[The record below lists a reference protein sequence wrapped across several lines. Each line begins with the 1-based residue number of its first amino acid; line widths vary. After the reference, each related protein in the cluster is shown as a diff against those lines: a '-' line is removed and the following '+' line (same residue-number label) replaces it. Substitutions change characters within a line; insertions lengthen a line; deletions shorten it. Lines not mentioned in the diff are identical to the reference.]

1 MFKEKMDG
9 LDDCIHDEIIEGVCE
24 NCGLII
30 GEGYDFTT
38 EYSKNYTKM
47 NTTKVSII
55 DTIEGVPQEVI
66 NRAKFNIEKKQE
78 ENGKKI
84 RNDTKNTF
92 IVLYNAYLELGMDF
106 KPHELALKLGLNRKD
121 INWCL
126 KVSSGTSLS
135 KTNVSE
141 DHKYPSI
148 VIISPVSFIDSICQ
162 KNEMLDHCEELKKIT
177 REILEQKDILYSS
190 RPEYVS
196 FAIVKKYSEL
206 HGISLRSFSKKNKIS
221 DNALKRT
228 INDIEF
234 FFDTKNG

>member
-1 MFKEKMDG
+1 MDG

-55 DTIEGVPQEVI
+55 DTIDGIPKEVVERVKI
-66 NRAKFNIEKKQE
+66 NIEKKQE

-84 RNDTKNTF
+84 RNDAKNTF
-92 IVLYNAYLELGMDF
+92 IVLYNAYLELGIDF
-106 KPHELALKLGLNRKD
+106 KPHELAAKLKLGRKD

-135 KTNVSE
+135 KTSVSE
-141 DHKYPSI
+141 DYKYPSI
-148 VIISPVSFIDSICQ
+148 VIISPISFIDSICQ
-162 KNEMLDHCEELKKIT
+162 NNQMSEHCEELKKIT
-177 REILEQKDILYSS
+177 KEILEKKDILYSS

-196 FAIVKKYSEL
+196 FAIVKKYSEFHNIPL
-206 HGISLRSFSKKNKIS
+206 KSFSKKNKIS

-234 FFDTKNG
+234 FFDNKNG